1 MDTLI
6 RSCLDMIPL
15 KAAILPLTLAVFLK
29 QQNADT
35 VIDLIWLKCG
45 SKTVD
50 LIQFSKSQVGS
61 NVLSFFMGT

>member
-1 MDTLI
+1 MLEMDTLI

-35 VIDLIWLKCG
+35 VIDLI
-45 SKTVD
+45 
-50 LIQFSKSQVGS
+50 
-61 NVLSFFMGT
+61 